1 MSRGCAG
8 NPTGVLGT
16 RRCAGNPPVCWE
28 PAGTAPLP
36 RGWSRSSAAPAPTGC
51 ADTAPVPR
59 AGAAAC
65 AFPGT
70 AGGGRTQQRSEQ
82 IPVYI
87 AKICI
92 NMNIYLHVFLKGL
105 LPEIYRWGSEVL
117 VAGRYQLL
125 QKKKVHIF
133 CYFCCFYFFKLC
145 SKPISV

>member
-1 MSRGCAG
+1 MCWEL
-8 NPTGVLGT
+8 TGAPGT
-16 RRCAGNPPVCWE
+16 HRCAGNPRARPRC
-28 PAGTAPLP
+28 PGAGPTARQHQHP
-36 RGWSRSSAAPAPTGC
+36 RAVPTQRRYWG
-51 ADTAPVPR
+51 

-125 QKKKVHIF
+125 QKKKSPYILLLLLF
-133 CYFCCFYFFKLC
+133 LFF
-145 SKPISV
+145 